1 MSSMKDSWT
10 WSKLSNLVTMAAR
23 QRTFDEV
30 AGMIAL
36 SAVSGRW
43 RGLHRLPKSARST
56 RSRVTPD
63 AELPVAFQLM
73 VSRRHPLGRR

>member
-1 MSSMKDSWT
+1 MSSKKDSWT

-23 QRTFDEV
+23 QRTFHDV

-43 RGLHRLPKSARST
+43 SGLHSLPKSARST

-63 AELPVAFQLM
+63 AEVPVAFQLTFA
-73 VSRRHPLGRR
+73 RRHPVGRR